1 MIRVKCQ
8 TELFQMVRT
17 LHSPGRFAGRLHGRQ
32 QKGDQN
38 PDDRNND
45 QKFNEGERKQ
55 ITPPLNLT
63 RDVFI

>member
-1 MIRVKCQ
+1 
-8 TELFQMVRT
+8 MVRT